1 MNNNWVYSDIV
12 KDHFLE
18 PKNVLRGEE
27 SDFDHNAKGVVGNVV
42 CGDQMI
48 VLLKIED
55 DIIKDIRW
63 QTYGCAS
70 AIASTSMMS
79 EIVKG
84 MSIKEAYTLTPDTIA
99 ERLGGLPANKFHCSV
114 LGDGAL
120 RKAID
125 NYLENNNQSTKLD
138 NIKHV

>member
-27 SDFDHNAKGVVGNVV
+27 SDFDYNGKGVVGNVV

-48 VLLKIED
+48 VLVKIKD
-55 DIIKDIRW
+55 DIITDIRW
-63 QTYGCAS
+63 RTYGCAS

-99 ERLGGLPANKFHCSV
+99 QKLGGLPPNKFHCSV

-125 NYLENNNQSTKLD
+125 NYIENNND
-138 NIKHV
+138 

>member
-1 MNNNWVYSDIV
+1 MSSNWVYSDIV

-18 PKNVLRGEE
+18 PRNVLRGEE
-27 SDFDHNAKGVVGNVV
+27 SDFKHNAKGVVGNVV

-48 VLLKIED
+48 VLLQIED

-84 MSIKEAYTLTPDTIA
+84 INIKEAYKITPETIA
-99 ERLGGLPANKFHCSV
+99 AKLDGLPPNKFHCSV

-120 RKAID
+120 REAID
-125 NYLENNNQSTKLD
+125 DYQKNNKSSSL
-138 NIKHV
+138 

>member
-18 PKNVLRGEE
+18 PRNVLHGEE
-27 SDFDHNAKGVVGNVV
+27 SDFDHNAKGVVGNVI

-48 VLLKIED
+48 VLLKIVNS
-55 DIIKDIRW
+55 IIVDIRW
-63 QTYGCAS
+63 RTYGCAS

-84 MSIKEAYTLTPDTIA
+84 MDINEAYKITPDMIA
-99 ERLGGLPANKFHCSV
+99 EKLGGLPSNKFHCSV
-114 LGDGAL
+114 LGVGAL
-120 RKAID
+120 REAID
-125 NYLENNNQSTKLD
+125 NYSNS
-138 NIKHV
+138 